1 MISQME
7 IISRLLLAALL
18 GSIIGIERERLS
30 WAAGLR
36 THMLVAVGAALV
48 MVVSA
53 FGFADI
59 QNAKNVSLDPSR
71 VAAQVVSGIG
81 FLGAGSILLRGE
93 GFTIRGLTTA
103 ASLWVVAAV
112 GLAVGGGM
120 YIAAIAATAIVLT
133 ILAGLK
139 PIEKRFFAAR
149 QRWGVRILA
158 SRGAVKLTS
167 LQAMPGIDQ
176 ARIVQFVIEQDD
188 ATPDD
193 DRIHVVFSKMTSRE
207 FQVVRQSLQT
217 LGGVKK
223 MEESAA

>member
-1 MISQME
+1 MISQLE

-18 GSIIGIERERLS
+18 GSIVGIERERLS

-48 MVVSA
+48 MIVSA

-81 FLGAGSILLRGE
+81 FLGAGSIMLRGE
-93 GFTIRGLTTA
+93 IIRGLTTA

-120 YIAAIAATAIVLT
+120 YMAAIAATAIVLA

-167 LQAMPGIDQ
+167 LQAMPGIDH
-176 ARIVQFVIEQDD
+176 ARIVQFIIEQDD
-188 ATPDD
+188 AAPDD
-193 DRIHVVFSKMTSRE
+193 DRIHVVFSKMTSSE
-207 FQVVRQSLQT
+207 FQAVRQSLQT
-217 LGGVKK
+217 LVGIKK

>member
-1 MISQME
+1 MISQLE
-7 IISRLLLAALL
+7 IVSRLLLAALL
-18 GSIIGIERERLS
+18 GSIVGIERERLS

-59 QNAKNVSLDPSR
+59 QDAKNVSLDPSR

-81 FLGAGSILLRGE
+81 FLGAGSIMLRGE
-93 GFTIRGLTTA
+93 IIRGLTTA

-120 YIAAIAATAIVLT
+120 YVAAIAATAIVLA

-149 QRWGVRILA
+149 QRRGVRILA
-158 SRGAVKLTS
+158 SRGTVKLTS

-176 ARIVQFVIEQDD
+176 ARIVQFIIEQDD
-188 ATPDD
+188 AEPDD
-193 DRIHVVFSKMTSRE
+193 DRIHVVFSKMTSAE
-207 FQVVRQSLQT
+207 FQAVRQSLQT
-217 LGGVKK
+217 LVGIKK

>member
-1 MISQME
+1 MIIAVDGPAASGKGT
-7 IISRLLLAALL
+7 IAKALAAHYGLPHLDTGLL
-18 GSIIGIERERLS
+18 YR
-30 WAAGLR
+30 
-36 THMLVAVGAALV
+36 
-48 MVVSA
+48 
-53 FGFADI
+53 
-59 QNAKNVSLDPSR
+59 
-71 VAAQVVSGIG
+71 
-81 FLGAGSILLRGE
+81 
-93 GFTIRGLTTA
+93 
-103 ASLWVVAAV
+103 AV

-207 FQVVRQSLQT
+207 FQVVRQSLRT

>member
-1 MISQME
+1 MLSQWEMIL
-7 IISRLLLAALL
+7 RLFIAAGL
-18 GSIIGIERERLS
+18 GSIIGAERERLV

-36 THMLVAVGAALV
+36 THMLVCVGACLF
-48 MVVSA
+48 MIVSA
-53 FGFADI
+53 FGFSDI
-59 QNAKNVSLDPSR
+59 LGTPHVELDPSR

-81 FLGAGSILLRGE
+81 FLGAGSIMLRGE
-93 GFTIRGLTTA
+93 IIRGLTTA

-120 YIAAIAATAIVLT
+120 YVAAIAATAIVLA

-158 SRGAVKLTS
+158 SRGTVKLTS

-176 ARIVQFVIEQDD
+176 ARIVQFIIEQDD
-188 ATPDD
+188 AEPDD
-193 DRIHVVFSKMTSRE
+193 DRIHVVFSKMTSSE
-207 FQVVRQSLQT
+207 FQAVRQSLQT
-217 LGGVKK
+217 LVGIKK

>member
-1 MISQME
+1 MISQLE
-7 IISRLLLAALL
+7 IVSRLLLAALL
-18 GSIIGIERERLS
+18 GSIVGIERERLS

-59 QNAKNVSLDPSR
+59 QDAKNVSLDPSR

-81 FLGAGSILLRGE
+81 FLGAGSIMLRGE
-93 GFTIRGLTTA
+93 IIRGLTTA

-120 YIAAIAATAIVLT
+120 YVAAIAATAIVLA

-158 SRGAVKLTS
+158 RRGTVKLTS

-176 ARIVQFVIEQDD
+176 ARIVQFIIEQDD
-188 ATPDD
+188 AEPDD

-207 FQVVRQSLQT
+207 FQAVRQSLQT
-217 LGGVKK
+217 LVGIKK

>member
-81 FLGAGSILLRGE
+81 FLGAGSIMLRGE
-93 GFTIRGLTTA
+93 IIRGLTTA

-120 YIAAIAATAIVLT
+120 YVAAIAATAIVLA

-158 SRGAVKLTS
+158 RRGAVKLTS

-176 ARIVQFVIEQDD
+176 ARIVQFIIEQDD

-193 DRIHVVFSKMTSRE
+193 DRIHVVFSKMTSSE
-207 FQVVRQSLQT
+207 FQAVRQSLQT
-217 LGGVKK
+217 LVGIKK

>member
-1 MISQME
+1 MISQLE
-7 IISRLLLAALL
+7 IVSRLLLAALL
-18 GSIIGIERERLS
+18 GSIVGIERERLS

-59 QNAKNVSLDPSR
+59 QDAKNVSLDPSR

-81 FLGAGSILLRGE
+81 FLGAGSIMLRGE
-93 GFTIRGLTTA
+93 IIRGLTTA

-120 YIAAIAATAIVLT
+120 YVAAIAATAIVLA

-158 SRGAVKLTS
+158 RRGAVKLTS

-176 ARIVQFVIEQDD
+176 ARIVQFIIEQDD
-188 ATPDD
+188 AEPDD

-207 FQVVRQSLQT
+207 FQAVRQSLQT
-217 LGGVKK
+217 LVGIKK